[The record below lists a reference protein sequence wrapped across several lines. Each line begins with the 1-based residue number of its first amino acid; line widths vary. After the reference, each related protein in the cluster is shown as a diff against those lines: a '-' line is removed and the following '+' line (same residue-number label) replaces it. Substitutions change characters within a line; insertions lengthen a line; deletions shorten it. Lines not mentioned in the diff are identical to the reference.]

1 MGAEVNKYVDGVVTC
16 ESTAAILEK
25 AVLQR
30 LQQAVVSLQRRMTLT
45 SSGRR

>member
-1 MGAEVNKYVDGVVTC
+1 MGAEVNKYVDGVVTY

-30 LQQAVVSLQRRMTLT
+30 LHSRPLSPYR
-45 SSGRR
+45 